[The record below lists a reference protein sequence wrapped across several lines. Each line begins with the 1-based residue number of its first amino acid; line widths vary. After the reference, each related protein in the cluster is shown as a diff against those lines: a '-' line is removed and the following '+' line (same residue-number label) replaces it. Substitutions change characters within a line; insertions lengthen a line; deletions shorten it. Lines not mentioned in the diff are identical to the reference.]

1 MIQLRSDKNCVPS
14 TWVHFSC
21 PKNSLD
27 TIPFSLTSG
36 FQNRFLSDVYRIC
49 VCIIMPIL
57 IMLGMM
63 VILLILG
70 KFRCEEDLLY
80 LFQSKSNQLRNQ
92 MALLI
97 LGRNW
102 LADTCFKLI
111 FQKQPLR
118 SQLWQTKI
126 SQRGVITHRL
136 FIIRS
141 SGHLSQ
147 ISWGSKW
154 GDKPQWAC
162 ATTNQL
168 PLYIL

>member
-1 MIQLRSDKNCVPS
+1 MIQLRSDKNVYTECLSALFIPKKFFRHRPFFTHIRISKPFFVWCVPN
-14 TWVHFSC
+14 TCVYYNADIDYVGYDGYIVDIG
-21 PKNSLD
+21 KISLWRKLC
-27 TIPFSLTSG
+27 F
-36 FQNRFLSDVYRIC
+36 IC
-49 VCIIMPIL
+49 
-57 IMLGMM
+57 
-63 VILLILG
+63 
-70 KFRCEEDLLY
+70 
-80 LFQSKSNQLRNQ
+80 SKSNQLRNQ
-92 MALLI
+92 MALLV
-97 LGRNW
+97 LERNW

-136 FIIRS
+136 IIIRS